1 VVAASSAA
9 RHGLFLPRKGCAA
22 RRESAPRARHSP
34 CTARSPISL
43 SRDALPWRAL
53 RLRQANHSAN
63 TRGAAWFW
71 GKDSCASH
79 GGPGLQCGRDEL

>member
-22 RRESAPRARHSP
+22 RRERSSRRHSP

-53 RLRQANHSAN
+53 RLRQANHPAN

-79 GGPGLQCGRDEL
+79 GGGGLQCGRDEL